1 MYFKQI
7 KVPGI
12 GCFSYVVGCPAK
24 KVAAVIDP
32 KRDIQ
37 DYLDIAKSEGM
48 KITHVIETH
57 IHADHVSGN
66 QELRKSTGA
75 DIYLHE
81 AASVAFDHKTL
92 REGDIIDLGAAKLE
106 VLFTPGHTPNSLSL
120 LVTDK
125 SRSKDPWI
133 LLSGDLVFVGD
144 IGRPDLAGEEL
155 LEKQVEDLH
164 KSIYQKLGK
173 LPGSL
178 EVFPAHGQGSLCGKG
193 MSSRTSSTLGFERD
207 TNPLLNIESLDEFKK
222 SFMQTYPA
230 RPKNFSNIIAMN
242 TKGVPLLAS
251 SPADRSLSPLQFQQ
265 AMNEGAVVIDTRDA
279 AAYGGVHIPDS
290 INIGFGDQMANWIGM
305 AVAPESNILL
315 VFEDEAQ
322 YRKMCTILYRI
333 GYDNILGYLQGGIPA
348 WQEEGFKISSLP
360 QMSVHDLKSKLD
372 KRAVRHIVDVR
383 TEAEWNSG
391 HIEGAEHLVLT
402 EMLLKGVS
410 LPKNEE
416 IIVTCRV
423 GYRGNIAA
431 SYLQQQGFS
440 KVGNLA
446 GGMKAW
452 ANTGFPVQNQK

>member
-1 MYFKQI
+1 M
-7 KVPGI
+7 
-12 GCFSYVVGCPAK
+12 
-24 KVAAVIDP
+24 
-32 KRDIQ
+32 
-37 DYLDIAKSEGM
+37 
-48 KITHVIETH
+48 
-57 IHADHVSGN
+57 
-66 QELRKSTGA
+66 
-75 DIYLHE
+75 
-81 AASVAFDHKTL
+81 
-92 REGDIIDLGAAKLE
+92 
-106 VLFTPGHTPNSLSL
+106 
-120 LVTDK
+120 
-125 SRSKDPWI
+125 
-133 LLSGDLVFVGD
+133 
-144 IGRPDLAGEEL
+144 
-155 LEKQVEDLH
+155 
-164 KSIYQKLGK
+164 
-173 LPGSL
+173 
-178 EVFPAHGQGSLCGKG
+178 
-193 MSSRTSSTLGFERD
+193 
-207 TNPLLNIESLDEFKK
+207 
-222 SFMQTYPA
+222 
-230 RPKNFSNIIAMN
+230 
-242 TKGVPLLAS
+242 AS